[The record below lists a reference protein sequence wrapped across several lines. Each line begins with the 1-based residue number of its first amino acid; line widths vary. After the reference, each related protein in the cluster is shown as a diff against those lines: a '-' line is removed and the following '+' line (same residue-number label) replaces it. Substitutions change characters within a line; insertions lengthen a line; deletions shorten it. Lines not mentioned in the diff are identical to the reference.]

1 MYSGNLFLAA
11 EAAEGNGVMTAVR
24 ILCGVVGIL
33 LTVYLLAELTPVLA
47 RLIDRHGRSEENKD
61 KKDGLPPDNEN
72 EYKVYDPYEGQTDH
86 NDDKTK

>member
-1 MYSGNLFLAA
+1 MFFNNFLAA
-11 EAAEGNGVMTAVR
+11 EAADENDVMTAVR

-33 LTVYLLAELTPVLA
+33 LVVYLLAELTPKLA
-47 RLIDRHGRSEENKD
+47 KLIDRHGTDRDKD
-61 KKDGLPPDNEN
+61 KREDNTADNIEN